1 MPDTAKMS
9 SIPIVL
15 SKPQKA
21 AAVAMG
27 AFLMGAL
34 WRFRGEH
41 GYGASWGLLTCGMVF
56 SLLVFAIFGFRRKIN
71 FLLYSLTAAAFML
84 STPGW
89 GTLNGQITGILESG
103 VYGDNGQQLRVY
115 IHPLSGLFIMLCL
128 GFGLAA
134 VFAFLLGRFF
144 SDRPYG
150 WKDMAVVLT
159 VYFAVKY
166 VTRAALSP
174 AILQLVQPQAV
185 DLFALGLQKAGIAGT
200 PWQVYLQHSFD
211 HPWAKD
217 IHGGRNY
224 FTSINTISSAIT
236 SLAVWLTVRYGLK
249 DKTGARVML
258 LVCAAFAFAITFAD
272 LSLFFANGGYRME
285 HTYDLLYKLSGWGMW
300 EYFTG
305 FFAGGLLMLIFVSL
319 PFDRLAAGAGTEEP
333 FTAKMPGWLYGLLNF
348 VATLGLCFSSTLV
361 RPIASRYE
369 DTVYH
374 LPLYAGLSA
383 AFLIVMLLI
392 AKKWGAGLRGIDFG
406 RFCAWALPFFFMA
419 HILIYMFA
427 GTPDMQHFRHTDD
440 IANKLVLTSF
450 AVFWLTYPVIFR
462 KGAVRRPKTIR
473 PRGAQQEA

>member
-1 MPDTAKMS
+1 MIDTGKNRLTA
-9 SIPIVL
+9 VEL

-56 SLLVFAIFGFRRKIN
+56 LLLVFALFGFRRKIN
-71 FLLYSLTAAAFML
+71 ILLYSLTAAAFML

-89 GTLNGQITGILESG
+89 GTLNGQLTGILDSG
-103 VYGDNGQQLRVY
+103 VAGENGQPLRVF
-115 IHPLSGLFIMLCL
+115 ISPLSGLFMMLCL

-134 VFAFLLGRFF
+134 VFAFMLGRFF
-144 SDRPYG
+144 SDRPYR
-150 WKDMAVVLT
+150 WKDMAIVLT

-174 AILQLVQPQAV
+174 AILQLAEPQAV
-185 DLFALGLQKAGIAGT
+185 DLFALGLQKAGISGT
-200 PWQVYLQHSFD
+200 PWQVYLLHSFD

-224 FTSINTISSAIT
+224 FTSINTIASAIT
-236 SLAVWLTVRYGLK
+236 TLAVWLTMRFALK
-249 DKTGARVML
+249 DKTGGRIML
-258 LVCAAFAFAITFAD
+258 GICATFAFAITFAD
-272 LSLFFANGGYRME
+272 LSLFFANGGYHME

-305 FFAGGLLMLIFVSL
+305 FFAGGLLMLLFVCL
-319 PFDRLAAGAGTEEP
+319 PFERLAASAQTEEP
-333 FTAKMPGWLYGLLNF
+333 FTANMPGRLYGLLSF
-348 VATLGLCFSSTLV
+348 LFTFGLCFSSTLV
-361 RPIASRYE
+361 RPVASRYE

-374 LPLYAGLSA
+374 IPLYAGLSA
-383 AFLIVMLLI
+383 VFLIVMLLI
-392 AKKWGAGLRGIDFG
+392 AKKRGAGLRGVDFR
-406 RFCAWALPFFFMA
+406 RFCVYALPFFFTA
-419 HILIYMFA
+419 HVCIYMFI
-427 GTPDMQHFRHTDD
+427 GTPDTQHFRHTGD

-450 AVFWLTYPVIFR
+450 AAVCLLYPFVFHKGSVRQR
-462 KGAVRRPKTIR
+462 KINRLPDTPEDV
-473 PRGAQQEA
+473 

>member
-1 MPDTAKMS
+1 MVDAAKS
-9 SIPIVL
+9 ARTPVEL

-56 SLLVFAIFGFRRKIN
+56 LLLVFAVFGFRRKAG

-103 VYGDNGQQLRVY
+103 VAGGDGQQIRVF
-115 IHPLSGLFIMLCL
+115 INPLSGLFMMLCL

-150 WKDMAVVLT
+150 FKDMAVVLA

-166 VTRAALSP
+166 ATRAALSP
-174 AILQLVQPQAV
+174 AILQLAQPQAV
-185 DLFALGLQKAGIAGT
+185 DLFALGLQKAGVAGT

-211 HPWAKD
+211 HAWAKD

-236 SLAVWLTVRYGLK
+236 SLAVWLTMRFALK
-249 DKTGARVML
+249 DRTGARIML
-258 LVCAAFAFAITFAD
+258 GICAAFAFAITLAD
-272 LSLFFANGGYRME
+272 LSLFFANGGYRMQ

-305 FFAGGLLMLIFVSL
+305 FFAGGLLMLIFVCL
-319 PFDRLAAGAGTEEP
+319 PFDRLAVGAQAEEP
-333 FTAKMPGWLYGLLNF
+333 FTADMPGWLYGILNF
-348 VATLGLCFSSTLV
+348 IVTLGLCFSSTLV

-374 LPLYAGLSA
+374 IPLYAGLSA
-383 AFLIVMLLI
+383 VFLIVMLLVTL
-392 AKKWGAGLRGIDFG
+392 KWGAGLRGVDFR
-406 RFCAWALPFFFMA
+406 RFCVYALPFFFTA
-419 HILIYMFA
+419 HVCIYMFA
-427 GTPDMQHFRHTDD
+427 GTQDMQHFRHTGD
-440 IANKLVLTSF
+440 IANKLVLMSF
-450 AVFWLTYPVIFR
+450 AVFCLLYPFVFHR
-462 KGAVRRPKTIR
+462 GGVRQRSTGRRQNPKAEI
-473 PRGAQQEA
+473 